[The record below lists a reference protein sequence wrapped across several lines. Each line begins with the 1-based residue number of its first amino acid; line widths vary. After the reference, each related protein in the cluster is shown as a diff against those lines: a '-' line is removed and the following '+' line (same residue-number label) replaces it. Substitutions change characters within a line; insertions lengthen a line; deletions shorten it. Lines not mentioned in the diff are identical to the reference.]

1 LPPLRLGATPSLRV
15 SVPCGAISMGSLL
28 RVPCRTLPTEFCLLR
43 SVPPSGFLNLLTACS
58 SQCLVALFHATGT
71 RWVLPSEL
79 CSLPG
84 AVPPLDGRCPRVV
97 LRPTP
102 RNIVTQWRSRLQGVA
117 LLESPA
123 PAARWLGSRL
133 PLALLGLCPSRVTH
147 SARQKRCFHLLP
159 LLSFTDRRRNCG
171 GCDFRG
177 LPVELHGWSPKR
189 LPTLMGFSH
198 LVKLAEG

>member
-1 LPPLRLGATPSLRV
+1 MALQRWPRPGRYLPSRSSPRIIIRGLPSHEIRPPSESRRAALPPLRHGATPSLRV

-43 SVPPSGFLNLLTACS
+43 SVPPSGFLNLLTAYS

-102 RNIVTQWRSRLQGVA
+102 RNIVTWWRSRLQGFA
-117 LLESPA
+117 LLESPK
-123 PAARWLGSRL
+123 PTARWLG
-133 PLALLGLCPSRVTH
+133 
-147 SARQKRCFHLLP
+147 
-159 LLSFTDRRRNCG
+159 
-171 GCDFRG
+171 
-177 LPVELHGWSPKR
+177 
-189 LPTLMGFSH
+189 
-198 LVKLAEG
+198 

>member
-1 LPPLRLGATPSLRV
+1 MALQRWPRPGRYLPSRSSPRIIIRGLPSHEIRPPSESRRAALPPLRHGATPSLRV

-43 SVPPSGFLNLLTACS
+43 SVPPSGFLNLLTAYS

-84 AVPPLDGRCPRVV
+84 AVPPLDGRCPPAV

-102 RNIVTQWRSRLQGVA
+102 RNIVT
-117 LLESPA
+117 
-123 PAARWLGSRL
+123 
-133 PLALLGLCPSRVTH
+133 
-147 SARQKRCFHLLP
+147 
-159 LLSFTDRRRNCG
+159 
-171 GCDFRG
+171 
-177 LPVELHGWSPKR
+177 
-189 LPTLMGFSH
+189 
-198 LVKLAEG
+198 